1 MEKYMDL
8 FKDYI
13 GEDRHTYTKTMF
25 KIAATIFRGVTNK
38 RFTYEQAMEIAAK
51 DTGAESATD
60 NYAE

>member
-38 RFTYEQAMEIAAK
+38 RFTYEQAMEALDKLGGAK
-51 DTGAESATD
+51 ND
-60 NYAE
+60 